1 MNYKIVHLNDKE
13 YPEKLKRIYNPP
25 EYLYWIGYIS
35 LLSNTSIAI
44 IGCRNASEYGIKIAS
59 IFSNNISKAG
69 VTIISGLARG
79 IDSIAHKSS
88 VKEIGKT
95 IAVMGCGVDIIY
107 PLSNKNIYEDIIN
120 NGGLIISEFPLGTNP
135 SRESFPKRNR
145 IISALSDGVLV
156 IEAKKRSG
164 TMITVDYSLEQGKNV
179 YAIPGNIDSPNSV
192 GTNELI
198 KQGAIMVTNYKEIL
212 RDYIIWM
219 NTYMDL

>member
-25 EYLYWIGYIS
+25 EYLYCIGDIS

-164 TMITVDYSLEQGKNV
+164 TMITVDYALEQGKNV